1 MDEHKLKF
9 LRKKFLNKK
18 VRIEADK
25 GLFVGDLQYIGP
37 NEVLGWPLQITI
49 DRLPV
54 QINKIKSIKLY
65 DDYLADEL
73 TQMLKRHGYMF

>member
-1 MDEHKLKF
+1 MEEHKLKF

-18 VRIEADK
+18 VRIETDK
-25 GLFVGDLQYIGP
+25 GLFVGDLLHLGP
-37 NEVLGWPLQITI
+37 NEALGWPLQITI

-54 QINKIKSIKLY
+54 QINKIISIKLY

-73 TQMLKRHGYMF
+73 SQMLKRHA

>member
-9 LRKKFLNKK
+9 LRKKYLNKK
-18 VRIEADK
+18 IWIDTDK
-25 GLFVGDLQYIGP
+25 GIFVGELYYIGSNVP
-37 NEVLGWPLQITI
+37 LGYDLQITI

-73 TQMLKRHGYMF
+73 TQMLKRHG